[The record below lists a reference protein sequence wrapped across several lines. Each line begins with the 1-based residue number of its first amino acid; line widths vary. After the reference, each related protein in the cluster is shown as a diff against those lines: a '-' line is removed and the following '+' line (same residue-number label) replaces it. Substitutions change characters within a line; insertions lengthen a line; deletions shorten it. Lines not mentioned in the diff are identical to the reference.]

1 VRWLAS
7 QPSLAAVLGLN
18 LAWLLV
24 ALASSEARPF
34 GQHVWGADE
43 ESPVERLELA
53 LIVVYDALWLLIG
66 WRLRRAPQGGL
77 PRMLSLAMVG
87 QLVLMMSEE
96 MDWCSSLGF
105 HHRNLRQAS
114 RTIFPGI
121 MDTPMMAAFLLC
133 FLFVPL
139 IPLAATRAWL
149 DRASPVR
156 AERADAWAVIAG
168 MIGSVIVW
176 ALAGDQKLG
185 ELQQMVVYMVLGVI
199 TLRVVRKTGA
209 A

>member
-1 VRWLAS
+1 MRWLAS

-18 LAWLLV
+18 LAWLLI
-24 ALASSEARPF
+24 ALISTEARPW
-34 GQHVWGADE
+34 GQYVWGADE
-43 ESPVERLELA
+43 ESPVERFELA
-53 LIVVYDALWLLIG
+53 LIVAYVALWLLIG

-77 PRMLSLAMVG
+77 PRLLSLAMVG

-105 HHRNLRQAS
+105 QHRNLRQAS

-133 FLFVPL
+133 FLFAPL
-139 IPLAATRAWL
+139 IPVAAVRAWL
-149 DRASPVR
+149 DRASPVC

-168 MIGSVIVW
+168 LVASVIVW
-176 ALAGDQKLG
+176 SLVGDQKLG
-185 ELQQMVVYMVLGVI
+185 ELQQLVVYATLGVI